1 MKFVINPGHGGS
13 DPGACGNGIREK
25 DLNLAVALAM
35 VPLLTDRGIDVLL
48 TRTGDIT
55 RSLQQRSD
63 YIVKARPDAA
73 LDLHHNAAGDSRA
86 RGIESFR
93 SLFNTSSKTLAE
105 KIHPQLIAALDMP
118 NRGIKTKLYPGRKDW
133 DYYHM
138 IREPHRQ
145 AGIPVALTESG
156 FVSSPADAAIM
167 KRADFTAKQAEA
179 LARGICAYLGV
190 AWDKAGAPAASSPTT
205 SNGALYRVQIGAYA
219 VKANADAALKR
230 VQAAGFKDAFITT
243 TGESAADAP
252 APAPKPAPAPAPA
265 PKPAPAPTIKVGS
278 KVKVGQGARDY
289 SGGKLASFVYART
302 YDVIQ
307 IAGDRVVIGEGK
319 AVTAAVRLKDLTL
332 V

>member
-35 VPLLTDRGIDVLL
+35 VPLLTARGIDVLL
-48 TRTGDIT
+48 TRTGDVY
-55 RSLQQRSD
+55 RSLRQRSD
-63 YIVKARPDAA
+63 YIVKVRPDAA

-145 AGIPVALTESG
+145 AGTPVALTESG

-167 KRADFTAKQAEA
+167 KRADFAKRQAEA
-179 LARGICAYLGV
+179 LARGICAYFGV
-190 AWDKAGAPAASSPTT
+190 SWSKQEAAPDPET
-205 SNGALYRVQIGAYA
+205 LYRVQIGAFA
-219 VKANADAALKR
+219 VRANAEACLKKA
-230 VQAAGFKDAFITT
+230 QAAGFKDAFIVGGTP
-243 TGESAADAP
+243 AAV
-252 APAPKPAPAPAPA
+252 APAPKPAPAPATTPA
-265 PKPAPAPTIKVGS
+265 PKPTPAIRVGS
-278 KVKVGQGARDY
+278 KVKVKAGAKDY
-289 SGGKLASFVYART
+289 NGVQLASFVYGRT

-307 IAGDRVVIGEGK
+307 ISGDRVVIGQGGQ
-319 AVTAAVRLKDLTL
+319 VTAAVRLKDLTL

>member
-35 VPLLTDRGIDVLL
+35 VPLLTARGIDVLL
-48 TRTGDIT
+48 TRTGDVY
-55 RSLQQRSD
+55 RSLRQRSD
-63 YIVKARPDAA
+63 YIVKVRPDAA

-167 KRADFTAKQAEA
+167 KRADFAKRQAEA

-190 AWDKAGAPAASSPTT
+190 AWDKQEAAPDPET
-205 SNGALYRVQIGAYA
+205 LYRVQIGAFA
-219 VKANADAALKR
+219 VRANAEACLKKA
-230 VQAAGFKDAFITT
+230 QAAGFKDAFIVEPA
-243 TGESAADAP
+243 GGSSP
-252 APAPKPAPAPAPA
+252 APVPAPE
-265 PKPAPAPTIKVGS
+265 PKPAPAPTLKVGS
-278 KVKVGQGARDY
+278 KVKIKKGAKDY
-289 SGGKLASFVYART
+289 NGVQLASFVYSRV
-302 YDVIQ
+302 YSVIQ
-307 IAGDRVVIGEGK
+307 ISGDRVVIGEGGI
-319 AVTAAVRLKDLTL
+319 VTAAVCKKDLIL

>member
-1 MKFVINPGHGGS
+1 VAKTFIINPGHGGT

-35 VPLLTDRGIDVLL
+35 VPLLTARGIDVLL
-48 TRTGDIT
+48 TRTGDVY
-55 RSLQQRSD
+55 RSLRQRSD
-63 YIVKARPDAA
+63 YIVKVRPDAA

-167 KRADFTAKQAEA
+167 KRADFAAKQAEA
-179 LARGICAYLGV
+179 LARGICTYLGV
-190 AWDKAGAPAASSPTT
+190 AWEKAKAPSAPA
-205 SNGALYRVQIGAYA
+205 SNSTLYRVQVGAFS
-219 VKANADAALKR
+219 VKKNADACLKAA
-230 VQAAGFKDAFITT
+230 QKAGFKDAFITT

-252 APAPKPAPAPAPA
+252 APAPKPAPAPAPT
-265 PKPAPAPTIKVGS
+265 PKPAAIKVGS
-278 KVKVGQGARDY
+278 KVKVKAGAKDY
-289 SGGKLASFVYART
+289 NGVQLASFVYART
-302 YDVIQ
+302 YSVIQ
-307 IAGDRVVIGEGK
+307 VSGDRVVIGEGK